1 MLRSGEKPVWFVNR
15 TVGQMMSNIPHEVE
29 PLSLIL
35 ALILFVFVSPILL
48 AVVFSFLFFFVRE
61 FFIEPLVTSSMWRWV
76 APQTDWQMTSGIVES
91 RVIRK
96 RKRWYYLGKGG
107 RLWLKNNAPYLEIL
121 VWRAHIEAIYLVDS
135 KSHVLR
141 PPLSFGDEF
150 LCMFRDK
157 AEELAAKYP
166 DGSRATV
173 SYDPANPQRASWL
186 SGGNPV

>member
-1 MLRSGEKPVWFVNR
+1 MLP
-15 TVGQMMSNIPHEVE
+15 NITQEVE
-29 PLSLIL
+29 KFSLFFVFILCAFVLPALL
-35 ALILFVFVSPILL
+35 ALAL
-48 AVVFSFLFFFVRE
+48 SFLFFLVRE

-76 APQTDWQMTSGIVES
+76 APQTDWLMTSGIVES

-107 RLWLKNNAPYLEIL
+107 RLWLKNNAPYLEIP
-121 VWRAHIEAIYLVDS
+121 VWHAHIEAIYLVDS

-141 PPLSFGDEF
+141 PALSFGDEF
-150 LCMFRDK
+150 LCMFRGK

-173 SYDPANPQRASWL
+173 SYDPVNPQRASWL
-186 SGGNPV
+186 SGGEFI

>member
-1 MLRSGEKPVWFVNR
+1 M
-15 TVGQMMSNIPHEVE
+15 VGQMLPNVPQEVE

-35 ALILFVFVSPILL
+35 ALVLFASVLPILL
-48 AVVFSFLFFFVRE
+48 ILVFSFLVFLAEE
-61 FFIEPLVTSSMWRWV
+61 FLIEPLVTSITWSWV
-76 APQTDWQMTSGIVES
+76 APQADWLTTTGIVES

-96 RKRWYYLGKGG
+96 RKRWYYMGKGG
-107 RLWLKNNAPYLEIL
+107 RLWLKNNAPYLEIP

-173 SYDPANPQRASWL
+173 SYDPTNPQRASWL